1 MSCLFHL
8 TDCLWT
14 RLRCSSVDVSE
25 ELTQVLDDVVCGGL
39 EERIHSIW
47 AHPQHPLRRPFNKIH
62 TATKKE
68 QVTWLFQLIY
78 VSREPRIQVQTTLG
92 PHSPKIKNK
101 LKDNPKASLPLKELL
116 RFRKGRRTFKKLH
129 GV

>member
-1 MSCLFHL
+1 MWPLSPAAQTMMQVPAEKHLQLFTGEPLLGPVSCLFRL

-47 AHPQHPLRRPFNKIH
+47 AHPQHPLGRPFNKVH
-62 TATKKE
+62 TATTKNNRF
-68 QVTWLFQLIY
+68 QVI
-78 VSREPRIQVQTTLG
+78 PD
-92 PHSPKIKNK
+92 HS
-101 LKDNPKASLPLKELL
+101 SVL
-116 RFRKGRRTFKKLH
+116 RT
-129 GV
+129 